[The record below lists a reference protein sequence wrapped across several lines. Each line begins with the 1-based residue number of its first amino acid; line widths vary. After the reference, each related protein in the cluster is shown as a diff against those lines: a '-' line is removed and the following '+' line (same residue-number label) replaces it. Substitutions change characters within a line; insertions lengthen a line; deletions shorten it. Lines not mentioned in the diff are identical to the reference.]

1 MSDISPELKVAIDKR
16 LEEALATANYQ
27 LTLNIQKQNIK
38 LNLENKLIY
47 ATGGGLF
54 KITPDLIS
62 FVSALNVAGREQTIL
77 LDVNSNP
84 IEIKDLHEF
93 LDTIIDIYYE
103 NMNEYLF
110 EFRTFQKKRSTKA
123 LIGV

>member
-1 MSDISPELKVAIDKR
+1 MSDINPELKVAIDKR

-54 KITPDLIS
+54 KITPELIS

-84 IEIKDLHEF
+84 IEITDLHEF

>member
-1 MSDISPELKVAIDKR
+1 MSSISPELKVAIDKR